1 MSGMFS
7 NCKSLQEL
15 DLGQFDTSNVTN
27 MTEMFAEDSELK
39 TIYASDSFVIGNK
52 IKSDN
57 MFLNC
62 SSIV

>member
-39 TIYASDSFVIGNK
+39 TIYVSDSFVI
-52 IKSDN
+52 
-57 MFLNC
+57 
-62 SSIV
+62 